1 MSTLRQ
7 IRNQNDFA
15 VGFFYILVGG
25 LAAGIAATRY
35 DLGTA
40 GRMGPGYFPLILG
53 VILCLL
59 GAVVLLRALSRN
71 AERTVLERWDLRSL
85 LWMVGSLLLFSLALK
100 PLGLVLSL
108 ALLIIVSSLASH
120 EFTWRG
126 TLLNTLFQL
135 ALNVGLFIYF
145 LGLPFELW
153 PSFLAS

>member
-1 MSTLRQ
+1 MSRH

-15 VGFFYILVGG
+15 VGFFYILIGA

-35 DLGTA
+35 ELGTA

-59 GAVVLLRALSRN
+59 GAVVLLRALSQS

-120 EFTWRG
+120 EFTWKG

-153 PSFLAS
+153 PSFLTS